1 MAPNSH
7 RVTQYDHDPP
17 ADSGFPF
24 APSVAPASNLEQW
37 MHALLWAPALG
48 LGFTAPQD
56 RTAWRYHVNRVD
68 VVQVRSLG
76 PKAADDLGASALSF
90 CISLGIHAF
99 ASTWERELPLRN
111 GKPQPAPVHCDLRLE
126 LRKAIPQL
134 ELRRTDVWFVRSD
147 GTNLTAT
154 LADAS
159 HVLFTQ
165 GMTWFARFACLRD
178 IREFVE
184 HRPETRTGT
193 YGPGPLGSLRR
204 RRLAAD
210 LRRALE

>member
-1 MAPNSH
+1 
-7 RVTQYDHDPP
+7 VTDHESDPP
-17 ADSGFPF
+17 LDRALPF
-24 APSVAPASNLEQW
+24 APSAAAASNLEQW
-37 MHALLWAPALG
+37 MHALIWAPALE
-48 LGFTAPQD
+48 LGFTAPNK
-56 RTAWRYHVNRVD
+56 RTAWRYHADRVD
-68 VVQVRSLG
+68 VVRFRSLS
-76 PKAADDLGASALSF
+76 PEAAEDLGASTLSF

-111 GKPQPAPVHCDLRLE
+111 GRPQPAPAHCDLRLE

-134 ELRRTDVWFVRSD
+134 ELRRTDVWFVHSD

-184 HRPETRTGT
+184 QRPETRTGT
-193 YGPGPLGSLRR
+193 YGPGPLGSPRR